1 METVDITDNSGAPC
15 GFLMQIGGQM
25 FTILLVLLL
34 ASANG
39 LRVPFF
45 VWLLYVFG
53 ASLKFTLQIM
63 GGGGGDG

>member
-1 METVDITDNSGAPC
+1 
-15 GFLMQIGGQM
+15 M

-39 LRVPFF
+39 LRVPFL

>member
-1 METVDITDNSGAPC
+1 MANVDITDNSGG
-15 GFLMQIGGQM
+15 GFLVQIGGPM

-53 ASLKFTLQIM
+53 ASLKLTLQIM